1 MLAPRKRF
9 INVNSKYFGIFES
22 FDRISSNAYML
33 FLEKLSQSL
42 TGSDEDIF
50 CLRNTKGRA
59 YLPVVII

>member
-1 MLAPRKRF
+1 M
-9 INVNSKYFGIFES
+9 NSKYFGIFDS

-42 TGSDEDIF
+42 TESDEDMF